1 MKPFRMAVLALTLL
15 PLVALAAPADNAG
28 EADREEKRARMMRVL
43 GLAEELGLDETQA
56 LKMAETMRQFDERR
70 RPLMEQVHESAR
82 VLRRAAGGDA
92 AVQSQVDQAV
102 QKVFDARAQ
111 LATLDRDMYQALS
124 KDLPP
129 QKRAQLAI
137 FMARHEGKM
146 AKFMKTAERQERQER
161 RQERLRE
168 RMQRMQQR
176 LQERGAGGQ

>member
-70 RPLMEQVHESAR
+70 RPLMEQVQESAR

-92 AVQSQVDQAV
+92 SVQSQVDQAV

-137 FMARHEGKM
+137 FMARHEGRMVKL
-146 AKFMKTAERQERQER
+146 MKKVDRQER

-168 RMQRMQQR
+168 RMQRMQER
-176 LQERGAGGQ
+176 LRERGAGGQ

>member
-28 EADREEKRARMMRVL
+28 EAEEKRARMMRVL

-70 RPLMEQVHESAR
+70 RPLMEQVQESAR

-137 FMARHEGKM
+137 FMARHEGRMVKL
-146 AKFMKTAERQERQER
+146 MKKVDRQER

-168 RMQRMQQR
+168 RTQRMQER
-176 LQERGAGGQ
+176 LRERGAGGP